1 MKNASTRDTR
11 TIGSVEAMQIRS
23 VDKFFSIAD
32 MFKLS
37 AKEWAEILDSLDELP
52 TRERRAVLDG
62 RDDEYGWYR

>member
-1 MKNASTRDTR
+1 
-11 TIGSVEAMQIRS
+11 MQIRS